1 LPRQRQLSY
10 IPVRL
15 SAAPVGFQK
24 GKGMPSV
31 LSDCRYTISAP
42 DVVSEDFNGQI
53 VILNLSDGRYFSLGG
68 IASSVWNTLL
78 AGQTPQA
85 IFESIGEQR
94 PDLRDEAARF
104 VDRLFE
110 LKLISLDES
119 GEAGNVSAISATW
132 NGDPPRIEVFDD
144 LAELIFA
151 DPIHDVDAQVGWPAP
166 RPEPSNRSDGPGK

>member
-1 LPRQRQLSY
+1 MSY

-15 SAAPVGFQK
+15 SFGLVGLQK

-31 LSDCRYTISAP
+31 LPDSRYAISAP

-68 IASSVWNTLL
+68 VASSVWNTLL

-85 IFESIGEQR
+85 IFESIRERR
-94 PDLRDEAARF
+94 PDLSDEAVRF

-110 LKLISLDES
+110 LKLIRPDEG
-119 GEAGNVSAISATW
+119 GEAGIADAIFEAW
-132 NGDPPRIEVFDD
+132 DGDTPRIDVFDD

-151 DPIHDVDAQVGWPAP
+151 DPIHDVDEQAGWPAP
-166 RPEPSNRSDGPGK
+166 RPEPSNRDNGPSS